1 MTRTNTTT
9 RKQTRPKTA
18 AKASAKAVAAVATP
32 AAPKWPM
39 LDLRRLLEKLKLP
52 GIDVSGLIDSRR
64 KDVEALLVANE
75 QAYRGFE
82 AVVRRQGE
90 MLAEAMKGI
99 KAGAKDS
106 LATKGAVARA
116 QGAASLAQQAFGQ
129 ALADMKEIAELS
141 AGSQKR
147 VVETLNKRLRESIN
161 EAGGRLTAK
170 S

>member
-1 MTRTNTTT
+1 MTRTPAPT
-9 RKQTRPKTA
+9 RKSTRPKTA
-18 AKASAKAVAAVATP
+18 AKASAKAAVAVAAP
-32 AAPKWPM
+32 AAPKWPQ
-39 LDLRRLLEKLKLP
+39 LDLRKLLERLKLP

-64 KDVEALLVANE
+64 KDVEALLFANE

-90 MLAEAMKGI
+90 MLAQAMKGI
-99 KAGAKDS
+99 QAGAKDT
-106 LATKGAVARA
+106 LVTKGAVARA
-116 QGAASLAQQAFGQ
+116 QSAASLAQQAFGQ

-147 VVETLNKRLRESIN
+147 VVETLNKRLRESIS
-161 EAGGRLTAK
+161 EVGDRLKAK